1 MHRLHAPVVYKL
13 QSDAGVHARHSTIS
27 RRVVLLR
34 CVRLSALCGLQRA
47 ATSAEQ
53 IRHSKDAT
61 LEMRDLHREAAVRAL
76 WEQAENATE
85 KCRVRGLHAIEAE
98 TRVRR
103 RQHQIVACAWS
114 SKQQMALLR
123 LSAPTVRVRR

>member
-85 KCRVRGLHAIEAE
+85 KCRVSGRKVLLPGLYAPWMRGLRGAQTEEKRIQYSRDA
-98 TRVRR
+98 
-103 RQHQIVACAWS
+103 
-114 SKQQMALLR
+114 ALE
-123 LSAPTVRVRR
+123 V